1 MSIFEDAR
9 KGALTGVKLDSYIK
23 SNSNILNQRDPST
36 GWTPLATAVVAGF
49 PQEVEQLL
57 EKGAKADGLSRDGE
71 TPLLLATWKTT
82 KERPLIVQLLLAKT
96 PSSSVDTT
104 CKAAKNKTPLMFAI
118 ENKDLDSIRLLRK
131 AGTSLVIKDDD
142 GFNAKEIARGTKD
155 GAVFLALNPARK
167 LGPWKKGAA
176 IAISVL
182 LYIGACV
189 NCALC
194 GIVCKASGPNPTLD
208 QSPDQ
213 VSRGTRSNKVEI
225 GPLTGNCRL

>member
-9 KGALTGVKLDSYIK
+9 NGTLTGARLDNYIK
-23 SNSNILNQRDPST
+23 NNPNILNQQDPST

-57 EKGAKADGLSRDGE
+57 KKGAKTDGLSRDGE

-104 CKAAKNKTPLMFAI
+104 CKVAENKTPLMFAI

-131 AGTSLVIKDDD
+131 AGASLTIKNDD
-142 GFNAKEIARGTKD
+142 GFNAKEMAEDTNN
-155 GAVFLALNPARK
+155 AVVRALNPDQERSLLGK
-167 LGPWKKGAA
+167 LAA
-176 IAISVL
+176 TVVSVL
-182 LYIGACV
+182 LYIVAWV
-189 NCALC
+189 NATLN
-194 GIVCKASGPNPTLD
+194 GLVRRASGMNPELD
-208 QSPDQ
+208 QGINQ
-213 VSRGTRSNKVEI
+213 VSRNTRSFEVEN
-225 GPLTGNCRL
+225 GPLTGNRRLW